1 MYSNSIVAAISYV
14 EKDDAEELAQLVD
27 PYDTFE
33 AFYTPA
39 IRRIHRS
46 ISQSE
51 SVSQARWGRP
61 AMPTTVVV
69 QHTARHNL
77 LAHRSGGEHAG
88 GKRISEPCSPISAH
102 TLWLARVSAEDEPH
116 QNSHLAHVSIWP
128 VSVQRQCCDRCRLA
142 VAHQKSRLLARAR
155 CAVPQHDRL
164 CLQPRR

>member
-1 MYSNSIVAAISYV
+1 VYSNSIVAAISYV

-51 SVSQARWGRP
+51 CVSQARWGRP

-102 TLWLARVSAEDEPH
+102 TLWLARVSAIACNPIKIH
-116 QNSHLAHVSIWP
+116 I
-128 VSVQRQCCDRCRLA
+128 
-142 VAHQKSRLLARAR
+142 
-155 CAVPQHDRL
+155 
-164 CLQPRR
+164 